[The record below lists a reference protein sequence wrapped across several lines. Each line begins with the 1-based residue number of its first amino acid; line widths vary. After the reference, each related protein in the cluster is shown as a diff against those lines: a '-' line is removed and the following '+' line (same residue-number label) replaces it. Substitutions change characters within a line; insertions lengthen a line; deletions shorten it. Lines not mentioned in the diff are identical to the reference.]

1 MSGYAYKCPV
11 CGGGFVDGPEPLVCC
26 GETRTPY
33 RCGLSIEKLDL
44 EPLDCDPDGDASQ
57 APQWPKSEIGF
68 PYVIGDELHG
78 HGRDFNWAAGQS
90 FTSKS
95 ERDRVLKA
103 KGLSMMGFKEAQR
116 EGLLG
121 SHPSPTMTYSYKG
134 QTRKG

>member
-1 MSGYAYKCPV
+1 MACWA
-11 CGGGFVDGPEPLVCC
+11 
-26 GETRTPY
+26 Y
-33 RCGLSIEKLDL
+33 RCPNCGL
-44 EPLDCDPDGDASQ
+44 PDF
-57 APQWPKSEIGF
+57 APGEGIYPCSLCSTPCEAEQRGLVRNDDGTISAPF
-68 PYVIGDELHG
+68 VIGDELHG